1 MIEIALRVLKK
12 IEEHGY
18 NAYIVGGFVRDYL
31 LERSSKDVDIATNA
45 TPKEIKEIF
54 LDACL
59 SNEDYGSVSVLYK
72 KIRFEITTYRK
83 DLSYQDYRRPASIVY
98 VDDLLCDLERRD
110 FTINAICMNQEK
122 KIIDPMNGIYDLHHK
137 LIRVIGDPQEK
148 FQEDVLRILRAIRF
162 ATTLNFSLETQ
173 TREAILH
180 TKHLLANLSLQ
191 RKKEE
196 LNKIFSNPNVMY
208 GIELIKKLHL
218 VEELELSYIN
228 KVKYC
233 TQVIGFWTLLEVDDI
248 YPFTRHEKKLMRDIR
263 IVIKK
268 GPLSKQ
274 MLYQYGLYIC
284 SIAGELVG
292 TSKKDIL
299 EAYQSLPIY
308 KRSDLDVSTSDI
320 LNFLN
325 VPSGAFLNTLYVR
338 LESLV
343 LEKKVL
349 NQKEK
354 LLLACKQI
362 YPVIV

>member
-45 TPKEIKEIF
+45 TPKQIKEIF

-59 SNEDYGSVSVLYK
+59 TNEDYGSVTVLYK

-83 DLSYQDYRRPASIVY
+83 EFFYQDYRRPTSVIY
-98 VDDLLCDLERRD
+98 TNDLLCDLKRRD
-110 FTINAICMNQEK
+110 FTINAICMDQNK
-122 KIIDPMNGIYDLHHK
+122 NIVDLVNGIKDLHNK
-137 LIRVIGDPQEK
+137 VIRVIGDPQEK

-162 ATTLNFSLETQ
+162 ATTLNFSLENT
-173 TREAILH
+173 TKEAILH
-180 TKHLLANLSLQ
+180 TKHLLINLSLQ

-196 LNKIFSNPNVMY
+196 LNKIFSTSNVMY
-208 GIELIKKLHL
+208 GIGLIKKLHL
-218 VEELELSYIN
+218 EEELGLYHIH

-233 TQVIGFWTLLEVDDI
+233 TQVIGIWTLLEVDNS
-248 YPFTRHEKKLMRDIR
+248 YPFTRHEKKLMSDIR
-263 IVIKK
+263 KVMKE
-268 GPLSKQ
+268 GPLTKW

-292 TSKKDIL
+292 IDKKDITK
-299 EAYQSLPIY
+299 AYHMLSIY

-320 LNFLN
+320 LNFLG
-325 VPSGAFLNTLYVR
+325 VSSGAFLSELYIK
-338 LESLV
+338 LEQLV
-343 LEKKVL
+343 LEEKIP
-349 NQKEK
+349 NQKEN